1 MTVTWVWVVGSG
13 LAHWWSVDLGSRVG
27 AVGLELLG
35 FGPWAV
41 YFFIYTHRYLVPDR
55 VVNTLPITD
64 PTFIVSGIWYPT
76 YIIYFFHNFGDRI
89 FPTILL
95 HNWSTKSVK
104 YTFKTVLLSLLK
116 LLIMITLVSSNI
128 PIPPLS
134 FF

>member
-55 VVNTLPITD
+55 VVNTLPD
-64 PTFIVSGIWYPT
+64 NRPDF
-76 YIIYFFHNFGDRI
+76 YFVG
-89 FPTILL
+89 
-95 HNWSTKSVK
+95 
-104 YTFKTVLLSLLK
+104 Y
-116 LLIMITLVSSNI
+116 LVPN
-128 PIPPLS
+128 LYNL
-134 FF
+134 FFSQFW